1 MVGRPAL
8 PRAPR
13 DGSLP
18 GRDPSYRVR
27 LDCAKNDY

>member
-1 MVGRPAL
+1 MIGRPG
-8 PRAPR
+8 RAPGAA